1 MGMEN
6 DSTFDVKFL
15 DPQTVLD
22 QLEIRPGMK
31 VADFGCGAGH
41 FSMVAAKK
49 VGEKGVVFAFDIL
62 SEKLETVRSQA
73 KNLSITNILTK
84 RENLELENGSK
95 LPDASVDWVIIKDM
109 LYQYKVKGKIRCEAK
124 RVLAEKGKILVAE
137 WITENTSIGPQREL
151 RIGKDALV
159 DLAQKNG
166 LGVFKDVSA
175 GDFHYGVVL
184 IK

>member
-1 MGMEN
+1 MEN
-6 DSTFDVKFL
+6 DLGFGVKFL
-15 DPQTVLD
+15 DPQSVLD
-22 QLEIRPGMK
+22 QLEICDGMK

-41 FSMVAAKK
+41 FSVVAAKK
-49 VGEKGVVFAFDIL
+49 VGEKGVVFAIDIL
-62 SEKLETVRSQA
+62 AEKLETVRSQA
-73 KNLSITNILTK
+73 KNMSLTNVLTK

-95 LPDASVDWVIIKDM
+95 LPEKSIDRVIIKDM
-109 LYQYKVKGKIRCEAK
+109 LYQNKEKGRILLEAS
-124 RVLAEKGKILVAE
+124 RVLVEKGRILVVE

-151 RIGKDALV
+151 RIGKDALI

-166 LGVFKDVSA
+166 LGMLKEVSA

>member
-1 MGMEN
+1 MEN
-6 DSTFDVKFL
+6 DLAFGVKFL
-15 DPQTVLD
+15 DPQAVLD
-22 QLEIRPGMK
+22 QLEIRDGMK

-49 VGEKGVVFAFDIL
+49 VGEKGVVFAIDIL
-62 SEKLETVRSQA
+62 AEKLETVRSQA
-73 KNLSITNILTK
+73 KNLSVTNILTK
-84 RENLELENGSK
+84 RENLELESGSK
-95 LPDASVDWVIIKDM
+95 LPDGSVDWVIIKDM
-109 LYQYKVKGKIRCEAK
+109 LYQNK
-124 RVLAEKGKILVAE
+124 EKGKILCEARRVLVEKGRILVVE

-151 RIGKDALV
+151 RISKEDLV

-166 LGVFKDVSA
+166 LGVLKDVSA

>member
-1 MGMEN
+1 MEN
-6 DSTFDVKFL
+6 DLTFGVKFL

-22 QLEIRPGMK
+22 QLEIRDGMK

-41 FSMVAAKK
+41 FSTVAAKK

-62 SEKLETVRSQA
+62 AEKLETVRSQA
-73 KNLSITNILTK
+73 KNLGITNILAK
-84 RENLELENGSK
+84 RENLELESGSK
-95 LPDASVDWVIIKDM
+95 LPDGTVDWVIIKDM
-109 LYQYKVKGKIRCEAK
+109 LYQNKEKGKILCEAK
-124 RVLAEKGKILVAE
+124 RVLAEKGRILVVE
-137 WITENTSIGPQREL
+137 WITENTSIGPQRKL

-166 LGVFKDVSA
+166 LGVLKDVSA
-175 GDFHYGVVL
+175 GDFHYGLIL